1 MALFDFLNPAKQTA
15 KSGSRWA
22 ITNFLKTKQ
31 IDPSLSDT
39 EAVNNLFAARYM
51 RVSLEPDQEVR
62 LEHYD
67 SIELTNVLEL
77 IMATLDVELEVNPV
91 HNPEG
96 FVDAAGIVQRELS
109 KAGIEISGFLYGFK
123 DKWNRYIHPLR

>member
-1 MALFDFLNPAKQTA
+1 M
-15 KSGSRWA
+15 
-22 ITNFLKTKQ
+22 KTKQ
-31 IDPSLSDT
+31 IDPSLSET
-39 EAVNNLFAARYM
+39 EAANNLFAARYM

-67 SIELTNVLEL
+67 SIELTNILEL
-77 IMATLDVELEVNPV
+77 VMATLDVELDVNPV

-109 KAGIEISGFLYGFK
+109 KAGIKISGSINGFE
-123 DKWNRYIHPLR
+123 DKWNRHIRPLRQ